1 MFGRKGLTPREKIFL
16 RYIVPHCRA
25 EESGEWLVNELLDL
39 TATSDE
45 IRHVFD
51 EIQRTHVGDNP
62 TKIHVVPGLVILAVF
77 MATIYVLRFPVIG
90 LFDVNA
96 LNNRFAKRFIA
107 FIFAVP
113 AVGFSMG
120 AFFLLKSF
128 GIRVTEPE
136 KIVYVDREETVQKLH
151 EHARES

>member
-25 EESGEWLVNELLDL
+25 EESDEWLINELLDL

-62 TKIHVVPGLVILAVF
+62 TKIHVVPGLVILCLLYTSPSPRD
-77 MATIYVLRFPVIG
+77 ATLSRMPSS
-90 LFDVNA
+90 A
-96 LNNRFAKRFIA
+96 
-107 FIFAVP
+107 
-113 AVGFSMG
+113 
-120 AFFLLKSF
+120 
-128 GIRVTEPE
+128 
-136 KIVYVDREETVQKLH
+136 
-151 EHARES
+151 